1 LPSIAQSRVI
11 GPDQVHVPTYLFKLV
26 YDEAGLG
33 GLAPERQRDPRF
45 KTH

>member
-1 LPSIAQSRVI
+1 MPSIAQSRVI
-11 GPDQVHVPTYLFKLV
+11 GPDQVHVPTYMFKLV

-33 GLAPERQRDPRF
+33 RLAPERQRYLRF